1 LYRTDEEKTVRR
13 NQFRAACPGIGWE
26 PEQRQPAATIGG
38 RSTGWQI
45 PTTDTQPPTTDAQ
58 DEDTVIVRGTD

>member
-1 LYRTDEEKTVRR
+1 MRR

-26 PEQRQPAATIGG
+26 REQRKPTTIGG
-38 RSTGWQI
+38 RSVGWEI
-45 PTTDTQPPTTDAQ
+45 TPTDDHPPVAEPQ

>member
-1 LYRTDEEKTVRR
+1 MRR

-26 PEQRQPAATIGG
+26 REQQRKPTTIGG
-38 RSTGWQI
+38 RSVRWQVT
-45 PTTDTQPPTTDAQ
+45 PVEDQAPVADPQ